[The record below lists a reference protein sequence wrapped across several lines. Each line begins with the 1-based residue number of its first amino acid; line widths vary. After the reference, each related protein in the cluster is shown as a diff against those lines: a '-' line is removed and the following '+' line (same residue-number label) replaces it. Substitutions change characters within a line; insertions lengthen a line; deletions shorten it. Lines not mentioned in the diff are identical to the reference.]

1 MYSLYVQLCST
12 LCNPTD
18 CNLPGSSVYGILQ
31 AKLLEWV
38 AIPSSRGS
46 SHQGI
51 EPTSL
56 KSPASAVGFVF
67 VFLFFV
73 LFFTTSAIWEALQS

>member
-46 SHQGI
+46 SDPGI
-51 EPTSL
+51 ESMSFI
-56 KSPASAVGFVF
+56 SPALADR
-67 VFLFFV
+67 
-73 LFFTTSAIWEALQS
+73 FFTPSATWEAQNKGPGVLYSP